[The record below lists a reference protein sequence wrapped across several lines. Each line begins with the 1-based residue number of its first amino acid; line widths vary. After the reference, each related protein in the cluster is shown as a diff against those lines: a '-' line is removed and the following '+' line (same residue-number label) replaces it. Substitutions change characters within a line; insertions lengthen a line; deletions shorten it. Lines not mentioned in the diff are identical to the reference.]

1 MKKGDKIVIYIVS
14 ILLALSVISIIFF
27 KFFVK
32 SENAVAVIKQN
43 GKIIEKV
50 DLSKVKEK
58 KELKIN
64 YNDKDHKGYNIIEI
78 DKGSIRFIDADC
90 PDKVCIKSGVLK
102 KPGETAA
109 CLPHK
114 LIITIEKN
122 DKEVDEVSY

>member
-1 MKKGDKIVIYIVS
+1 MKKGDKVVIYLVAM
-14 ILLALSVISIIFF
+14 LLALSIISIIFF

-32 SENAVAVIKQN
+32 SENAVAVIKQD
-43 GKIIEKV
+43 GKIIKKI

-58 KELKIN
+58 EQFKIN
-64 YNDKDHKGYNIIEI
+64 YNDNGHKGYNTIEI
-78 DKGSIRFIDADC
+78 NKGSIKFIDADC
-90 PDKVCIKSGVLK
+90 PDKICIKSGTLK

-122 DKEVDEVSY
+122 NNEVDAVSY

>member
-1 MKKGDKIVIYIVS
+1 MKKGDKIVIYILS

-78 DKGSIRFIDADC
+78 NKGSIRFIDADC
-90 PDKVCIKSGVLK
+90 PDKICIKSGVLK

>member
-1 MKKGDKIVIYIVS
+1 MKKGDKVVIYLVAM
-14 ILLALSVISIIFF
+14 LLALSILSIIFF

-43 GKIIEKV
+43 GKIIKKI

-58 KELKIN
+58 EQFKIN
-64 YNDKDHKGYNIIEI
+64 YDGNGHKDYNVIEV
-78 DKGSIRFIDADC
+78 DKGSIKFIDANC
-90 PDKVCIKSGVLK
+90 PDKICVKSGTLK

-122 DKEVDEVSY
+122 NNEVDAVSY

>member
-14 ILLALSVISIIFF
+14 ILLALSIISIIFF

-58 KELKIN
+58 RQLKIN
-64 YNDKDHKGYNIIEI
+64 YNDKDHKGYNVIEI
-78 DKGSIRFIDADC
+78 DKDSIRFIDADC

>member
-58 KELKIN
+58 RQLKIN
-64 YNDKDHKGYNIIEI
+64 YNDKDHKGYNVIEI

-122 DKEVDEVSY
+122 DKEVDELSY

>member
-58 KELKIN
+58 RQLKIN
-64 YNDKDHKGYNIIEI
+64 YNDKDHKGYNVIEI

-122 DKEVDEVSY
+122 DREVDEVSY

>member
-1 MKKGDKIVIYIVS
+1 MKKGDKVVLYMIS
-14 ILLALSVISIIFF
+14 MLLALSIISIIFF

-32 SENAVAVIKQN
+32 SENAIAVIKQD
-43 GKIIEKV
+43 GKIVKKI

-58 KELKIN
+58 EKFKIE
-64 YNDKDHKGYNIIEI
+64 YNSNGHKGYNVIEV
-78 DKGSIRFIDADC
+78 DKGSIRFIDANC
-90 PDKVCIKSGVLK
+90 PDKICVKSGTLK

-122 DKEVDEVSY
+122 NNEVDAVSY

>member
-32 SENAVAVIKQN
+32 SESAVAIIKQN
-43 GKIIEKV
+43 GKIIEKI

-90 PDKVCIKSGVLK
+90 PDKVCVKSGVLK

>member
-14 ILLALSVISIIFF
+14 VLLALSVISIIFL

-58 KELKIN
+58 RQLKIN

>member
-14 ILLALSVISIIFF
+14 ILLALNVISIIFF

>member
-14 ILLALSVISIIFF
+14 VLLALSVISIIFF

-58 KELKIN
+58 RQLKIN
-64 YNDKDHKGYNIIEI
+64 YNDKNHKGYNVIEI

-122 DKEVDEVSY
+122 DKGVDEVSY

>member
-1 MKKGDKIVIYIVS
+1 MKKGDKIVKYIVS

-43 GKIIEKV
+43 GKIIEKI

-64 YNDKDHKGYNIIEI
+64 YNDKDHKGYNTIEI

-90 PDKVCIKSGVLK
+90 PDKVCVKSGVLK

-122 DKEVDEVSY
+122 NDKVDGVSY

>member
-1 MKKGDKIVIYIVS
+1 MKKGDKIIIYIVS
-14 ILLALSVISIIFF
+14 MLLAVSIISIIFF

-32 SENAVAVIKQN
+32 AENAIAVIKQD
-43 GKIIEKV
+43 GKIIEKI

-58 KELKIN
+58 RQLKIN
-64 YNDKDHKGYNIIEI
+64 YNDKNHKGYNIIEI
-78 DKGSIRFIDADC
+78 DNGSIRFIDADC
-90 PDKVCIKSGVLK
+90 PDKVCVKSGVLK

-122 DKEVDEVSY
+122 DDKIDGVSY

>member
-14 ILLALSVISIIFF
+14 VLLALSVISIIFF

-43 GKIIEKV
+43 GKIIEKI

-58 KELKIN
+58 RQFRID
-64 YNDKDHKGYNIIEI
+64 YNDKEHKGYNTIEI

-90 PDKVCIKSGVLK
+90 PDKVCVKSGVLK

-114 LIITIEKN
+114 LMITIEKN
-122 DKEVDEVSY
+122 DKEVDGVSY

>member
-114 LIITIEKN
+114 LIITIEKS

>member
-32 SENAVAVIKQN
+32 SENAVAIIKQN

-58 KELKIN
+58 KQLKIN
-64 YNDKDHKGYNIIEI
+64 YNDKDHKGYNVIEV

>member
-14 ILLALSVISIIFF
+14 ILLALSIISIIFF

-58 KELKIN
+58 RQLKIN
-64 YNDKDHKGYNIIEI
+64 YNDKDHKGYNVIEI

-122 DKEVDEVSY
+122 DREVDEVSY

>member
-1 MKKGDKIVIYIVS
+1 MVIYIVS
-14 ILLALSVISIIFF
+14 VLLALSVISIIFF

-58 KELKIN
+58 RQLKIN
-64 YNDKDHKGYNIIEI
+64 YNDKNHKGYNVIEI

>member
-58 KELKIN
+58 RQLKIN
-64 YNDKDHKGYNIIEI
+64 YNDKDHKGYNVIEI

-90 PDKVCIKSGVLK
+90 PDKICIKSGVLK

>member
-14 ILLALSVISIIFF
+14 VLLALSIISIIFF

-58 KELKIN
+58 RQLKIN
-64 YNDKDHKGYNIIEI
+64 YNDKDHKGYNVIEI

>member
-14 ILLALSVISIIFF
+14 VLLALSVISIIFF

-58 KELKIN
+58 RQLKIN
-64 YNDKDHKGYNIIEI
+64 YNDKDHKGYNVIEI

-90 PDKVCIKSGVLK
+90 PDKICIKSGVLK

>member
-64 YNDKDHKGYNIIEI
+64 YNDKNHKGYNIIEI

>member
-14 ILLALSVISIIFF
+14 VLLALSVISIIFF

-58 KELKIN
+58 RQLKIN

-102 KPGETAA
+102 NLVKR
-109 CLPHK
+109 LLVF
-114 LIITIEKN
+114 LIN
-122 DKEVDEVSY
+122 L

>member
-58 KELKIN
+58 RQLKIN
-64 YNDKDHKGYNIIEI
+64 YNDKHHKGYNVIEI

>member
-1 MKKGDKIVIYIVS
+1 MKKGDKIVIYIIS

-58 KELKIN
+58 RQLKIN
-64 YNDKDHKGYNIIEI
+64 YNDRDHKGYNVIEI